1 MRIKTMPMVVAIA
14 GLALPLLADGDAIER
29 VVAIENVRASAESVS
44 GKVVNQTGDQ
54 LENVRLLVAD
64 QFLWRDERHP
74 RVENPGYGSAFV
86 VRGPIPPHGTV
97 SFRFDRPSSL
107 EQRPDGD
114 FNTKVSALEVTRR
127 ALSGTSG
134 STTHIERSKTVSERV
149 E

>member
-1 MRIKTMPMVVAIA
+1 MRTKIGTLIVVVA
-14 GLALPLLADGDAIER
+14 GLALPLVAGGEAIER
-29 VVAIENVRASAESVS
+29 VVAIEDVRSSAESVS

-54 LENVRLLVAD
+54 LENVQLLVAD

-86 VRGPIPPHGTV
+86 VRGPIPPHGIAP
-97 SFRFDRPSSL
+97 FRFERPSPL

-127 ALSGTSG
+127 TLPGTSE
-134 STTHIERSKTVSERV
+134 STTRIERSKTVTERV